1 MATLQPFSR
10 SPKRR
15 NANAIK
21 TPLHTAQQNSFEL
34 SLHRFRSTLKNYNN
48 QNHAT
53 KNSPTPLTLTTKLNS
68 RQRSYDPPS
77 PSTPKPFP
85 PLTPPLTP
93 TDADQSSDAPR
104 ANNTTKPPLPKPHPS
119 PSTPKPFPPLTPP
132 WMLADAGQNS
142 DAPRANNTTKPP
154 LPRPHPSL
162 DPLRS

>member
-15 NANAIK
+15 NANAIN
-21 TPLHTAQQNSFEL
+21 TPLHTAQQNAFEL

-68 RQRSYDPPS
+68 RQRSYTPPS
-77 PSTPKPFP
+77 PLTPKPFP

-93 TDADQSSDAPR
+93 TEADQSSDAPHENNTTKPPLPKAQPSPLTPKPFPPLTPRLTPTDADQSSDAPH

-119 PSTPKPFPPLTPP
+119 
-132 WMLADAGQNS
+132 
-142 DAPRANNTTKPP
+142 
-154 LPRPHPSL
+154 L